1 MAEKY
6 GYELEALKAH
16 KIDCLKALR
25 NIVVPEI
32 GKFIFENLTKE
43 TKGN

>member
-16 KIDCLKALR
+16 KIDCRKALR
-25 NIVVPEI
+25 NAVMPE
-32 GKFIFENLTKE
+32 
-43 TKGN
+43 